1 MQPIRKS
8 NPITLHRAVLYR
20 EVWETP
26 MRQLAKRY
34 DISDVGLTKICKK
47 MDIPTPP
54 RGYWAKRVNGQRVEK
69 AALPPLSETGC
80 TQIIYDKT
88 LQELESVAKKRRIL
102 KEQRQT
108 EQQKINRLKTELQ
121 DWDTSRRIRMYI
133 AMLRNLPN
141 ASDPHQAEFLTWAE
155 RYAEHLDPTADFRI
169 EVLEGCI
176 KYMQKHIPHKKYT

>member
-1 MQPIRKS
+1 MKPIRKS
-8 NPITLHRAVLYR
+8 NPITLHRDTLYK

-26 MRQLAKRY
+26 MRQLAKQY
-34 DISDVGLTKICKK
+34 DISDVGLTKICRK

-54 RGYWAKRVNGQRVEK
+54 RGYWAKRTNGQRVEK
-69 AALPPLSETGC
+69 MLLPPLSETGC
-80 TQIIYDKT
+80 AQIIFDKS

-133 AMLRNLPN
+133 AMLRTKPN
-141 ASDPHQAEFLTWAE
+141 ASDPDQVEFLTWAGQ
-155 RYAEHLDPTADFRI
+155 YADHLDPMADFRI
-169 EVLEGCI
+169 EALD
-176 KYMQKHIPHKKYT
+176 MP

>member
-8 NPITLHRAVLYR
+8 NPITLHRNALYR

-54 RGYWAKRVNGQRVEK
+54 RGYWAKRTNGQRVEK
-69 AALPPLSETGC
+69 AVLPPLSENGC
-80 TQIIYDKT
+80 AQIIYDKS

-102 KEQRQT
+102 REQRQT
-108 EQQKINRLKTELQ
+108 EQQKIARLKAEMQ
-121 DWDTSRRIRMYI
+121 DWDTSRRIRMYL
-133 AMLRNLPN
+133 AMLRNCPN
-141 ASDPHQAEFLTWAE
+141 VSDPDQAEFLAWVAQ
-155 RYAEHLDPTADFRI
+155 YADHLDPMVDFRI
-169 EVLEGCI
+169 EALE
-176 KYMQKHIPHKKYT
+176 

>member
-1 MQPIRKS
+1 MNPIRKS
-8 NPITLHRAVLYR
+8 NPITLHRDPLYK

-34 DISDVGLTKICKK
+34 DITDVGLAKICRK

-54 RGYWAKRVNGQRVEK
+54 RGYWAKRTNGQRVGK
-69 AALPPLSETGC
+69 APLPPLSETGC

-108 EQQKINRLKTELQ
+108 EQQKISRLKSELQ
-121 DWDTSRRIRMYI
+121 DWDTSRRIRMYV

-141 ASDPHQAEFLTWAE
+141 AGNPGQAEFVAWAE
-155 RYAEHLDPTADFRI
+155 QYAGHLDPTVDFRI
-169 EVLEGCI
+169 EALDDA
-176 KYMQKHIPHKKYT
+176 